1 MIASSQKIE
10 IDGHAQKRLDTRT
23 KKKKK
28 KMKTSMKYS
37 LMWKEIQEKED

>member
-10 IDGHAQKRLDTRT
+10 IDGHAQKRLYKIT

-28 KMKTSMKYS
+28 KTKTSMKYS